1 MALDN
6 FIPEIWSALLL
17 ENLKDALVFGS
28 PSVINRNYDG
38 EVSRYGD
45 TVRINSIGE
54 VSVDDYT
61 KNADHMPPETLND
74 SQMVLVIDQAKM
86 FNFQID
92 DIDTAQQNPK
102 LMGAAMREAA
112 WALASTADDYLAD
125 VINNGVALGHDLGG
139 TPIVVSSN
147 PEGVY
152 EGLVDLSVVLDA
164 SNTPTEGRYAVVTP
178 AIVGAMRKDARF
190 ASFGTDANRR
200 VAAGGTRV
208 LGEMAGFSILV
219 SNRVPENGGNP
230 QIIAGHNWATTFAD
244 QIESLEGYRPERRFA
259 DAMKGLH
266 VYGSKVIRPELLAKH
281 AVDFTTTTP

>member
-28 PSVINRNYDG
+28 PSVANRNYDG
-38 EVSRYGD
+38 EISRYGD
-45 TVRINSIGE
+45 TVRINSIGS
-54 VSVDDYT
+54 VSIDDYT
-61 KNADHMPPETLND
+61 KNANHVGPETLQD

-92 DIDTAQQNPK
+92 DIDQAQQNPK

-112 WALASTADDYLAD
+112 WALAATADGFLGNLVDQGVPVANITTPVAFASDY
-125 VINNGVALGHDLGG
+125 
-139 TPIVVSSN
+139 SN
-147 PEGVY
+147 VY
-152 EGLVDLSVVLDA
+152 EDLVNLSVVLDEN
-164 SNTPTEGRYAVVTP
+164 NTPTEGRYAVVKP
-178 AIVGAMRKDARF
+178 SVVGAMRKDARF
-190 ASFGTDANRR
+190 ASFGTEANRA

-208 LGEMAGFSILV
+208 IGEMAGFSILV
-219 SNRVPENGGNP
+219 SNRVPDNSGDA

-244 QIESLEGYRPERRFA
+244 QIESLEGYRPELRFA

-266 VYGSKVIRPELLAKH
+266 VYGGKVVRPGLLAK
-281 AVDFTTTTP
+281 TTPNLS